1 MVSAKNISNK
11 KFVDLFSAMINWK
24 KISFIILLLVC
35 FSGNGETQAKYSLKD
50 LEIALPSLNGDT
62 IKLTSLAGKVI
73 LIDFWASWCGPC
85 RVSNKQLVKVY
96 EKYRKSG
103 FEIFG
108 ISLDE
113 NKMEWEK
120 AVKKDKIK
128 WVQVIDR
135 GGREGGTAIRW
146 KISQIPTS
154 YLLDKDGKLLVRDP
168 DKNQLERLLNG
179 LLN

>member
-1 MVSAKNISNK
+1 
-11 KFVDLFSAMINWK
+11 MINLR

-35 FSGNGETQAKYSLKD
+35 FTVNGEAQSKYSLRD

-62 IKLTSLAGKVI
+62 VRLSSFKGKVI

-85 RVSNKQLVKVY
+85 RVANKYLVRLY

-108 ISLDE
+108 ITLDAD
-113 NKMEWEK
+113 KKAWEK
-120 AVKKDKIK
+120 AVKQDKLK
-128 WVQVIDR
+128 WTQVIDR
-135 GGREGGTAIRW
+135 GGREGGTAIRFN
-146 KISQIPTS
+146 ISQIPTS
-154 YLLDKDGKLLVRDP
+154 FLLDKNGKLLARDP
-168 DKNQLERLLNG
+168 DKNELERLLNG